1 MQRTHAFLLVHAFAF
16 VNAPTLHVGSNNT
29 TLCSI
34 LAPTHAT
41 FSYNLARM
49 DKNLPRKQRLRTY
62 GVYEPT
68 TVYRVATKRK
78 IERRRRGTINRGTVG
93 QRFLKTKLKIFKS
106 QKSKGKYFEDADLMP
121 ITCVKLKTKN

>member
-68 TVYRVATKRK
+68 TVYRVAAKRK
-78 IERRRRGTINRGTVG
+78 IKGRRRGTINRGTVG
-93 QRFLKTKLKIFKS
+93 QTFFKNKIENFQKLKV
-106 QKSKGKYFEDADLMP
+106 KGQIVADLTS